1 VRQSWWRDLDRIDPI
16 WIALGG
22 IVTVGIA
29 SFIGMWLLSRHDRR
43 LREAAGE
50 REKRETR

>member
-1 VRQSWWRDLDRIDPI
+1 VDFLNRIDPI

-29 SFIGMWLLSRHDRR
+29 AFIGMWLLSRHERR

-50 REKRETR
+50 PPERPKRLLS

>member
-1 VRQSWWRDLDRIDPI
+1 VDFLNRIDPI

-29 SFIGMWLLSRHDRR
+29 SFIGMWLLARHDRR
-43 LREAAGE
+43 LREAAGDPQKH
-50 REKRETR
+50 EKR